1 MSRENIDWDC
11 YADPPHTEHDITYKE
26 NLVYVNGILTY
37 IITDEDE
44 KIDVS
49 FSREEQ
55 TELEEL
61 LKTEPVN
68 SKNNKEHI

>member
-11 YADPPHTEHDITYKE
+11 YADPPYIEHDITYKE
-26 NLVYVNGILTY
+26 EKVYVDGILTY

-49 FSREEQ
+49 FSEEER

-68 SKNNKEHI
+68 SKNNNEHI

>member
-1 MSRENIDWDC
+1 MSRENIEWDC
-11 YADPPHTEHDITYKE
+11 YVDPPHIEHDITYSE
-26 NLVYVNGILTY
+26 NKVYVDGILTY

-44 KIDVS
+44 RIDVS
-49 FSREEQ
+49 FSEEEKI
-55 TELEEL
+55 ELEEL

>member
-11 YADPPHTEHDITYKE
+11 YVDPPYKE
-26 NLVYVNGILTY
+26 NKVYVNGILTY

-49 FSREEQ
+49 FSEEEQ

-68 SKNNKEHI
+68 SKNNNEHI